1 MGLGTTIDIICHVG
15 SYEISLLWQKFT
27 HNSCIRKAGH
37 MRSKMS
43 SFSHYNERGVIRDIH
58 SLAEIILLDHSYAK
72 PWSAHPDASKV
83 RPVKTLFLPRED
95 VENLPSISDDEEIDV
110 CEPVASSCST
120 NIMYD
125 TAKAK
130 AAMAE
135 CEKYVSTVSSKK
147 TPDTWE
153 EQISR

>member
-1 MGLGTTIDIICHVG
+1 
-15 SYEISLLWQKFT
+15 
-27 HNSCIRKAGH
+27 
-37 MRSKMS
+37 MS
-43 SFSHYNERGVIRDIH
+43 SFSLFNERGVIRDLQ

-95 VENLPSISDDEEIDV
+95 VENLSVIQSNNDDDIDV
-110 CEPVASSCST
+110 CDPVVSSCSA

-130 AAMAE
+130 AVMAE

>member
-1 MGLGTTIDIICHVG
+1 MKDQTCRP
-15 SYEISLLWQKFT
+15 KFT
-27 HNSCIRKAGH
+27 HNSCIRRADH
-37 MRSKMS
+37 MRNKMS

-58 SLAEIILLDHSYAK
+58 SLAEVILLDHSYAK

-130 AAMAE
+130 AVMAE

-153 EQISR
+153 EQISRYVVWLIFHKICTC

>member
-1 MGLGTTIDIICHVG
+1 
-15 SYEISLLWQKFT
+15 
-27 HNSCIRKAGH
+27 
-37 MRSKMS
+37 MRNKMS
-43 SFSHYNERGVIRDIH
+43 SFSLYNERGIIRDIQ
-58 SLAEIILLDHSYAK
+58 SLTEIILIDHSYAK

-95 VENLPSISDDEEIDV
+95 VENVPLIDDEEIDV
-110 CEPVASSCST
+110 CDPVAPSCSA

-125 TAKAK
+125 TTKAK
-130 AAMAE
+130 GVMAE

>member
-1 MGLGTTIDIICHVG
+1 
-15 SYEISLLWQKFT
+15 
-27 HNSCIRKAGH
+27 
-37 MRSKMS
+37 MS
-43 SFSHYNERGVIRDIH
+43 SYSHFNERGVVRDLQ

-95 VENLPSISDDEEIDV
+95 VKNFSLNHPGSKDDIDV
-110 CEPVASSCST
+110 CEPSASSCSA

-130 AAMAE
+130 TVMAE
-135 CEKYVSTVSSKK
+135 CDKYVSSVSSKK

>member
-1 MGLGTTIDIICHVG
+1 MVE
-15 SYEISLLWQKFT
+15 S
-27 HNSCIRKAGH
+27 KASH
-37 MRSKMS
+37 MRQQVKMS
-43 SFSHYNERGVIRDIH
+43 SFSLYNERGIARDLQ

-95 VENLPSISDDEEIDV
+95 VENLSVNIQSNVDEEIDV
-110 CEPVASSCST
+110 GEPVVSSCSA

-130 AAMAE
+130 AVMAE
-135 CEKYVSTVSSKK
+135 CEKFVSTVSSKK

>member
-1 MGLGTTIDIICHVG
+1 MVRGITQPDYPYLCTNIQNISESRDLPIIPALAIKPHA
-15 SYEISLLWQKFT
+15 
-27 HNSCIRKAGH
+27 N
-37 MRSKMS
+37 KMS
-43 SFSHYNERGVIRDIH
+43 TFSHYNERGVIRDIQ
-58 SLAEIILLDHSYAK
+58 SLAEIIHLDHSYAK

-95 VENLPSISDDEEIDV
+95 LENLPLADDEEIDV
-110 CEPVASSCST
+110 CEPAVPCYSA

-130 AAMAE
+130 TVMAE
-135 CEKYVSTVSSKK
+135 CEKFVSTVSSKK

>member
-1 MGLGTTIDIICHVG
+1 
-15 SYEISLLWQKFT
+15 
-27 HNSCIRKAGH
+27 
-37 MRSKMS
+37 MS
-43 SFSHYNERGVIRDIH
+43 SFSLYNERGIIRDIQ

-95 VENLPSISDDEEIDV
+95 VENLPLTDDEEIDV
-110 CEPVASSCST
+110 CEPAAPSCST

-130 AAMAE
+130 ASMAE

>member
-1 MGLGTTIDIICHVG
+1 
-15 SYEISLLWQKFT
+15 
-27 HNSCIRKAGH
+27 
-37 MRSKMS
+37 MS

-58 SLAEIILLDHSYAK
+58 SLAEVILLDHSYAK

-130 AAMAE
+130 AVMAE

-153 EQISR
+153 EQISRYVVWLIFHKICTC

>member
-1 MGLGTTIDIICHVG
+1 M
-15 SYEISLLWQKFT
+15 SFFSLF
-27 HNSCIRKAGH
+27 
-37 MRSKMS
+37 
-43 SFSHYNERGVIRDIH
+43 NERGAARDLQ

-83 RPVKTLFLPRED
+83 RPVKTLFLPRKAD
-95 VENLPSISDDEEIDV
+95 ENLPLNAPSNDGDDIDV
-110 CEPVASSCST
+110 CEPVVPSCSAS
-120 NIMYD
+120 IMYD

-130 AAMAE
+130 AVMAE
-135 CEKYVSTVSSKK
+135 CEKYVSAASSKK

>member
-1 MGLGTTIDIICHVG
+1 M
-15 SYEISLLWQKFT
+15 SPKFT

-37 MRSKMS
+37 MRNKMS

-95 VENLPSISDDEEIDV
+95 VENLPSISDRDDEKIDV
-110 CEPVASSCST
+110 CEPVSSLCST